1 MARMLNAKELITQ
14 NKRKAPKTKTV
25 IIVIATS
32 IIPLPAMV
40 KLYSFFI
47 TNFLA
52 FLNLELLSRATAIRC
67 IINEA
72 SKRNILFLKPATNLG
87 FLAMQIPPSSNNILE
102 IIQQINFK

>member
-52 FLNLELLSRATAIRC
+52 FLMKSARKSPHFNVGMDRAC
-67 IINEA
+67 H
-72 SKRNILFLKPATNLG
+72 P
-87 FLAMQIPPSSNNILE
+87 
-102 IIQQINFK
+102 